1 MDIFYLPTRYP
12 VALPGSLDENF
23 PGKEEAEEAITLA
36 RLCWQAVIS

>member
-12 VALPGSLDENF
+12 DALPGSLDESL
-23 PGKEEAEEAITLA
+23 PGKEAEEAIILA